1 MEDLENMEIVD
12 EMLSTDG
19 EPSKISTLN
28 AELKRIVSNSRLSM
42 ADKRDNNYSSDSQV
56 ERVKTLK
63 EKLLSAVT

>member
-1 MEDLENMEIVD
+1 MEIVD